1 MNIGIFTYG
10 TRGDAQPYIALA
22 LGLMAK
28 GHQVTIAAP
37 ENFAGLVD
45 GFGIPFHP
53 LYGNAEEGMNS
64 REGQSVLR
72 SENTIKLMKYFFKVL
87 REAKVPL
94 RKSYLEGFDKVDFI
108 IANLATL
115 PITSA
120 IAGKQNKK
128 IALTYFMPPVVTTAE
143 FPLADFDFF
152 NFPWYNK
159 LTYKLAH
166 RFYWKFVK
174 EETNEFRREL
184 GLPVL
189 KESLV
194 SYLDRQKLLDL
205 YCLSPSLIPRPKDWG
220 ENQKITGFLTIPG
233 HYRANHPLD
242 ETSQGLNNW
251 LTAGEKP
258 IYMGFGSNGVGNTEK
273 FVSVLKDILAKTNE
287 RILFC
292 TGWGL
297 FENMPVHENLFI
309 TKYINHEAILP
320 KCKAGIFHGG
330 AGTLAAM
337 LRNNLPVIIISFYT
351 DQPTWG
357 KIIERMHL
365 GVHIPI
371 KKLKSGKL
379 LSAIMYVQTSE
390 IKGNVIKMGQQI
402 RNENGVENAVNELEK
417 YFTLL
422 DA

>member
-10 TRGDAQPYIALA
+10 TRGDVQPYIALA
-22 LGLMAK
+22 LGLKEK

-37 ENFAGLVD
+37 ENFTGLVE
-45 GFGIPFHP
+45 GFGVDFHP

-64 REGQSVLR
+64 AEGRTVLQ

-87 REAKVPL
+87 REAKIPL
-94 RKSYLEGFDKVDFI
+94 RKSYLDGFDKVDFI

-120 IAGKQNKK
+120 IAEKQNKK
-128 IALTYFMPPVVTTAE
+128 IALTYFMPPVVATAE

-166 RFYWKFVK
+166 AFYWEFVK
-174 EETNEFRREL
+174 EETNEFRQEL
-184 GLPVL
+184 GLPIL

-194 SYLDRQKLLDL
+194 KHLSRQKLLDL
-205 YCLSPSLIPRPKDWG
+205 YCLSPSLIPRPKDWH
-220 ENQKITGFLTIPG
+220 ENQKITGFLTIPKQ
-233 HYRANHPLD
+233 YRESHPFD
-242 ETSQGLNNW
+242 EIPPALNDW

-258 IYMGFGSNGVGNTEK
+258 IYMGFGSNGVGNAWK
-273 FVSVLKDILAKTNE
+273 FVSILKDILEKTND

-297 FENMPVHENLFI
+297 FEDLPVHENLFI

-357 KIIERMHL
+357 KIIERMKL
-365 GVHIPI
+365 GVHIPV
-371 KKLKSGKL
+371 KKLNSGKL
-379 LSAIMYVQTSE
+379 LAALKYVQADE
-390 IKGNVIKMGQQI
+390 VKRNV
-402 RNENGVENAVNELEK
+402 
-417 YFTLL
+417 
-422 DA
+422 